1 MNHDKYPATYTSVIL
16 ARVKSIALVGASA
29 NEARPSYGVMKFLLD
44 KNYIVFPVNPG
55 LAGQKILGQLVFA
68 SLADIPQAI
77 DMIDIFRN
85 ADAAME
91 VVEAAGNLAVKPQ
104 VIWMQLGVRNDEAAA
119 KAEANGMQVVMNRC
133 PAIELHH

>member
-1 MNHDKYPATYTSVIL
+1 MNHDKYPATYMSVIL

-29 NEARPSYGVMKFLLD
+29 NEARPSYGVMKFLLN

-85 ADAAME
+85 ADAVME
-91 VVEAAGNLAVKPQ
+91 VVEAAGNLAIKPQ

>member
-85 ADAAME
+85 ADAVME

>member
-29 NEARPSYGVMKFLLD
+29 NEARPSYGVMKFLLN

-85 ADAAME
+85 ADAVME